1 MLKNIDFFCIDG
13 LIPKFA
19 TDNKK
24 NLKMIELIGTNAGL
38 VWTALNEGGK
48 MSVKAVKKATKIK
61 ADKDLYAALGWL
73 AKEGKLSFEEVEGD
87 VLVELV

>member
-1 MLKNIDFFCIDG
+1 
-13 LIPKFA
+13 
-19 TDNKK
+19 
-24 NLKMIELIGTNAGL
+24 MIELIGTNAGL